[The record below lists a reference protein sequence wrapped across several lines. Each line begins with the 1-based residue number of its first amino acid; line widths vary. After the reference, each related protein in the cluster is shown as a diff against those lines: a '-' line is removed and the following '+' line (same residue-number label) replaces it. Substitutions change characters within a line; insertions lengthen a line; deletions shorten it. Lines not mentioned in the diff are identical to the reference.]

1 MHCHWLQANENP
13 VKSSMFAYMR
23 QILQGFHQTG
33 QDDLFDAE
41 LIV

>member
-13 VKSSMFAYMR
+13 VKSSLFTHMR

-33 QDDLFDAE
+33 QDDL
-41 LIV
+41 L